1 MTWAAIRKALHD
13 VAAKLKSNKIAD
25 AAIGELLDAV
35 PVVGGFASS
44 YWSKLDGAD
53 AAKAGELARFL
64 EVLAE
69 RETRFIAMRDFLQG
83 QSSLT
88 LDLVLQSK
96 GSLDMILAVVER
108 VDGGMSEL
116 REEVSELGAQLARIA
131 DVTEAKFVGTA
142 MRVSATLIDDHASR
156 GEMIASITKD
166 LEQSGRAVTDD
177 ALYDMA
183 MMFMLTGRHQ
193 MAEAALLE
201 VHHRDG
207 SRDETLIAL
216 AQIYQLRAHEHII
229 GKNYGLA
236 EEVLEKSRGYVK
248 VADDDSNLDIDLQL
262 AYGYKELGQAYM
274 EASRPGDAAEPL
286 RKARKLFAGV
296 LAVEPRNP
304 SALNG
309 MGSLCI
315 VDRNYE
321 EAIAYIQS
329 AIDRSPTYAAA
340 WYDLAQASYALM
352 WSKHRSG
359 DGDGASRL
367 RNVGLTAY
375 YGVQTLRENGILLPE
390 AAQQHLDR
398 LYQPM
403 LQPDAGRA

>member
-1 MTWAAIRKALHD
+1 MNWPTVRQALSGA
-13 VAAKLKSNKIAD
+13 AAKLKSNKLTD

-44 YWSKLDGAD
+44 YWSKLGAD
-53 AAKAGELARFL
+53 DADKAGDLARFL
-64 EVLAE
+64 EVLGE
-69 RETRFIAMRDFLQG
+69 RESRFVAMRDFLQG
-83 QSSLT
+83 QSTLT
-88 LDLVLQSK
+88 LDLVLRSQ
-96 GSLDMILAVVER
+96 GSLDMILAIVER

-116 REEVSELGAQLARIA
+116 QEEVSRLGGQLAEIA
-131 DVTEAKFVGTA
+131 DVTGKKFVGNA
-142 MRVSATLIDDHASR
+142 LRVSATLIDDHASR
-156 GEMIASITKD
+156 AEMIASIVGE
-166 LEQSGRAVTDD
+166 LEQSGTSVTEDT
-177 ALYDMA
+177 LYDMA
-183 MMFMLTGRHQ
+183 MMFMLTGKQ
-193 MAEAALLE
+193 ELAEAALLE

-207 SRDETLIAL
+207 SRDEPLIAL
-216 AQIYQLRAHEHII
+216 SQIYQLRAHEHII
-229 GKNYGLA
+229 GKNFGFA
-236 EEVLEKSRGYVK
+236 EEILEKSKGYIK
-248 VADDDSNLDIDLQL
+248 VADDDANLDIDLQL

-274 EASRPGDAAEPL
+274 QASRASEAMEPL
-286 RKARKLFAGV
+286 RIARKLFAGV

-321 EAIAYIQS
+321 EAITYIQS

-352 WSKHRSG
+352 RSKHQSG

-375 YGVQTLRENGILLPE
+375 YGVQTLRENGIMLPE
-390 AAQQHLDR
+390 AAQAHLDR
-398 LYQPM
+398 LYRPMIQPG
-403 LQPDAGRA
+403 ASGV

>member
-1 MTWAAIRKALHD
+1 MNWPTVRQALSAA
-13 VAAKLKSNKIAD
+13 AAKLKSNKLTD

-44 YWSKLDGAD
+44 YWSKLGAD
-53 AAKAGELARFL
+53 DAGKAGELARFL
-64 EVLAE
+64 KVLGE
-69 RETRFIAMRDFLQG
+69 RESRFVAMRDFLQG

-88 LDLVLQSK
+88 LDLVLQSQ
-96 GSLDMILAVVER
+96 GSLDMILAIVER

-116 REEVSELGAQLARIA
+116 RDEVSKLGGQLAEIA
-131 DVTEAKFVGTA
+131 DVTGKKFVGNA
-142 MRVSATLIDDHASR
+142 LRVSATLIDDHASR
-156 GEMIASITKD
+156 AQMIASIVGE
-166 LEQSGRAVTDD
+166 LEQAGTSVSEDT
-177 ALYDMA
+177 LYDMA
-183 MMFMLTGRHQ
+183 MMFMLTGKQ
-193 MAEAALLE
+193 ELAEAALLE
-201 VHHRDG
+201 AHHRDG
-207 SRDETLIAL
+207 SRDEPLIAL
-216 AQIYQLRAHEHII
+216 SQIYQLRAHEHII
-229 GKNYGLA
+229 GKNFGFA
-236 EEVLEKSRGYVK
+236 EEILEKSKGYIK
-248 VADDDSNLDIDLQL
+248 VADDDANLDIDLQL

-274 EASRPGDAAEPL
+274 QASRANEAMEPL
-286 RKARKLFAGV
+286 RIARKLFAGV

-321 EAIAYIQS
+321 EAITYIQS

-352 WSKHRSG
+352 RSKHQSG

-375 YGVQTLRENGILLPE
+375 YGVQTLRENGIMLPE
-390 AAQQHLDR
+390 AAQAHLDR

-403 LQPDAGRA
+403 IQPDATGV

>member
-1 MTWAAIRKALHD
+1 MNWLAIRQALRD
-13 VAAKLKSNKIAD
+13 AAAKLKSNEVTD
-25 AAIGELLDAV
+25 AAIGELLNAV

-53 AAKAGELARFL
+53 SNKAGELARFL
-64 EVLAE
+64 EVLGE
-69 RETRFIAMRDFLQG
+69 REARFNAMRDFLQS

-88 LDLVLQSK
+88 LNLVLESR
-96 GSLDMILAVVER
+96 GSLNMILALVER

-116 REEVSELGAQLARIA
+116 RKEVSELGVQLAEIA

-156 GEMIASITKD
+156 TEMIASITRD
-166 LEQSGRAVTDD
+166 LEQAGSAVTEDS
-177 ALYDMA
+177 LYDMA

-193 MAEAALLE
+193 LAEAALLE

-207 SRDETLIAL
+207 SRDQTLIAL
-216 AQIYQLRAHEHII
+216 AQIYQLRAHELVI
-229 GKNYGLA
+229 GKNYGFA
-236 EEVLEKSRGYVK
+236 EEVLEKSRGYLK
-248 VADDDSNLDIDLQL
+248 VADDDANLEIDLQL

-274 EASRPGDAAEPL
+274 EAARPADAAEPL

-321 EAIAYIQS
+321 EAITYIQS
-329 AIDRSPTYAAA
+329 AIDRSPTFAAA

-352 WSKHRSG
+352 RSKHRNG

-390 AAQQHLDR
+390 AAQQHLDS

-403 LQPDAGRA
+403 LQPAAGRA